1 MKATL
6 QEVFAVC
13 FKYSQ
18 LDTFLLEMAFYF
30 TNFDLTFMLHY
41 STLCYSTSIR
51 RKKKKDKTLHVYN
64 QQVACEWKQNTIGWA
79 RCPIAVTRQL
89 PKAIN
94 KSCRC
99 VSLLISTLDN
109 SFSVSKFSSQFPP
122 NARIVGHLM
131 TINLEIILSPHTYPI
146 TLCILYL
153 PHG

>member
-30 TNFDLTFMLHY
+30 TNFWFDIYVTLHY
-41 STLCYSTSIR
+41 VTVHQSAG
-51 RKKKKDKTLHVYN
+51 KKKEKTLHVYN